1 MKDKQLGLSKKQIE
15 SVMLLYSSGSY
26 EKAIE
31 AIKIL
36 NEKYPNVPLLFNI
49 IGACYKQVG
58 KIEGA
63 AKMFSAAV
71 NIKPDYA
78 EAHFNHGSILKELGK
93 VDEAIESY
101 KKAISIQPN
110 YPDAYNNL
118 GNILNNEKGNFT
130 DAIENFEWAVAYQ
143 SNFAEA
149 HNNLGLAFS
158 DFGKPLDAIESFKKA
173 IFHKKDYGNAY
184 FNLAMSLKDIG
195 DKDGFLLNIKKALK
209 LKPQWGAAHLHLSR
223 VEKLK
228 KNDLK
233 INKMKSFL
241 LNDEISL
248 IDRIGLNFA
257 LAHVYENLDN
267 HEEQFKFLNEA
278 NSLRKL
284 EVNYNFKKDKILFER
299 IKKVFKFLPNPFNE
313 LSSEVVRP
321 IFILGMPRSGTSLV
335 HQILDSHNQVHG
347 AGELN
352 YLNKFVTPSLKNFNE
367 NRKNVLTDD
376 SISNIRLN
384 YTESIKSLNIQEN
397 VIVDKMPLN
406 FRYIGFI
413 LSAFP
418 DAKILHMRRD
428 SMATCWSIYKY
439 YFNGNYYSFDQKDL
453 AKYYLLYKD
462 LMEFWNNKFPD
473 KIYDVSYEDLTSNQE
488 VETQK
493 ILNYCELEWD
503 ENCLNFHKNQTAVKT
518 TSALQVRKK
527 IYQGSSE
534 VWKKYEV
541 YLKTLLKELNYY
553 QPE

>member
-15 SVMLLYSSGSY
+15 SVMLLYSTGSY

-118 GNILNNEKGNFT
+118 GIILNNDKGNFT

-241 LNDEISL
+241 LNDELSL